1 MIQNRK
7 FTNLTKAQT
16 EALLECFGYFVDG
29 WVEHKFICISRVW
42 IIWLKHQRNQR
53 DMQIFIY
60 PHRYRV
66 RVDHMTKKVREFKP
80 DGNRYQLVVN
90 SDSTVSVVQL
100 KASVSMM

>member
-1 MIQNRK
+1 MIQDRK
-7 FTNLTKAQT
+7 FTNLTKAQV
-16 EALLECFGYFVDG
+16 EALLECFDYFANG
-29 WVEHKFICISRVW
+29 WVEHKFISISKVW

-66 RVDHMTKKVREFKP
+66 RVDHMTKKIREFKP

-100 KASVSMM
+100 KASVSVM